1 MDIHKLLEGF
11 LDKRVAIIGDIML
24 DRYIY
29 GSVNRISPEA
39 PVPVVKQEAEFFN
52 LGGAANVAAN
62 VSSLYGKSFLF
73 GYTGDDK
80 ERDILMNELCN
91 NEIEPCLIGVLDNTI
106 LKTRIGNSHYQI
118 VRLDREQEIKV
129 DKKIEEKLVQQIFE
143 IKPDIIIVSDYA
155 KGSISKNLISN
166 LKNQAK
172 DDNVRIII
180 DPKPKNMEHYK
191 DVYLVTPNFKEA
203 LEMAGIEDNEKVY
216 EAGRYLQDYF
226 NSNIVLTRGKD
237 GMTLFENNSERAVN
251 FPTRAKSVYDITGA
265 GDTVVASIALALCC
279 GLSLEESANFAN
291 HAAGIVVSK
300 KGTSTVSREELEELI
315 EGEHKKLKS
324 LEKIKK
330 IINSEKQKGKKIVW
344 TNGCFDILHKGH
356 VRYLAK
362 ARELGDIL
370 VVGLNSD
377 KSVRELKG
385 KDRPVMSQDDRAE
398 ILSCLEQVDY
408 ITIFSEKTARNCLK
422 NFQPDIYVKGNDY
435 DLESMD
441 QEERRIIEDYG
452 GKLNFLDVGSQDSSS
467 RYIEYI
473 RKTET

>member
-1 MDIHKLLEGF
+1 
-11 LDKRVAIIGDIML
+11 
-24 DRYIY
+24 
-29 GSVNRISPEA
+29 
-39 PVPVVKQEAEFFN
+39 
-52 LGGAANVAAN
+52 
-62 VSSLYGKSFLF
+62 
-73 GYTGDDK
+73 
-80 ERDILMNELCN
+80 
-91 NEIEPCLIGVLDNTI
+91 
-106 LKTRIGNSHYQI
+106 
-118 VRLDREQEIKV
+118 
-129 DKKIEEKLVQQIFE
+129 
-143 IKPDIIIVSDYA
+143 
-155 KGSISKNLISN
+155 
-166 LKNQAK
+166 
-172 DDNVRIII
+172 
-180 DPKPKNMEHYK
+180 MEHYK

-408 ITIFSEKTARNCLK
+408 ITIFSEKTARNCNL
-422 NFQPDIYVKGNDY
+422 
-435 DLESMD
+435 
-441 QEERRIIEDYG
+441 
-452 GKLNFLDVGSQDSSS
+452 
-467 RYIEYI
+467 
-473 RKTET
+473 